1 MDYVFKDE
9 DLTLAVDITVNGNFV
24 YPDDNKYTYKIR
36 SMDGTVLFSSEEQE
50 VNPDESETPPEEV
63 PEEGVEKVVEVK
75 QDTETGEI
83 IPIDRINI
91 LIPKEYNTL
100 EDGKLFKSQLVEIN
114 FFYDK
119 KPYTIKKAY
128 RITSFFY
135 FSATPQDVRNY
146 YGFNSGELPD
156 EDIDL
161 NEVYLQLVQKLGTT
175 FTDCLK
181 SDGVGNIRANR
192 LIVLKGV
199 VQVYPSARLRVNQE
213 ENDGSSK
220 FTRYLNKIDW
230 DSFLSDVQAEIE
242 ELEENLTGEEAV
254 TYTDYTPFVVG
265 SVTDAITGEE

>member
-9 DLTLAVDITVNGNFV
+9 DLTMPVDITVNGNFV

-36 SMDGTVLFSSEEQE
+36 SMDGTILFSSEEQE
-50 VNPDESETPPEEV
+50 VV
-63 PEEGVEKVVEVK
+63 PEEPEDSVEPIEPVSENS

-83 IPIDRINI
+83 IPTDRII
-91 LIPKEYNTL
+91 IVIPKEYNTL
-100 EDGKLFKSQLVEIN
+100 EEGKLFKSQIVEVS
-114 FFYDK
+114 FLYQK

-135 FSATPQDVRNY
+135 FSASPQDVRNY
-146 YGFNSGELPD
+146 YGLNNGELPD

-161 NEVYLQLVQKLGTT
+161 NEIYLQLVQKHGNT
-175 FTDCLK
+175 FIDCLK

-192 LIVLKGV
+192 LITLKGV
-199 VQVYPSARLRVNQE
+199 VQVFPSVRLRVNQE

-230 DSFLSDVQAEIE
+230 DSFLDDVQAEIE
-242 ELEENLTGEEAV
+242 ELENNLTGEETI
-254 TYTDYTPFVVG
+254 TYTSYTPFVVG
-265 SVTDAITGEE
+265 AVTDAITGES